1 MMRKLVAIAMAS
13 LMAIPMV
20 YAEEGANDGAN
31 RFIEEV
37 VVVARKREETA
48 QSVPIPITALNEE
61 QLANRNVTEIRD
73 LEKLS
78 PNTDI
83 GYSSV
88 NGTAIQVFMRGIGQT
103 NWSATQD
110 PKIGIYVDDVFLSRP
125 QGGLLDMM
133 DVSRV
138 EILRGPQGTLFGRN
152 TTAGLIQIINNKP
165 TQDSETSVRIG
176 AGTHNHQRYGF
187 TVNRALSDTLA
198 ARVALFGKTTDGHIV
213 NSLTGKDRGNEDSLS
228 YRASLLWDLEQ
239 FSALFTYDH
248 FEANERAPLGSCRF
262 TGPASGMLA
271 GGLAAIGNM
280 FGVYDDMKTN
290 CESTTRH
297 VSIDTTNDESA
308 NSDVDAYSLKLDY
321 EMEWASLS
329 SITSYREIN
338 NFNGSWGWVMG
349 NGPTVNFLEIL
360 NNESVNKIY
369 SQEFRL
375 SGESDRFSW
384 VAGAYIFQEDTE
396 ESLDVPLF
404 RGVQA
409 PAATAWPFFYF
420 PSGAT
425 NADGSA
431 QTLGDI
437 AVATQIYGS
446 RYQAYDVTNKNQ
458 SIFAEGV
465 YQINDRLSLTLGAR
479 YTSDDREFMRIQT
492 LFGGAADP
500 AYLCPGMTF
509 LEVAPGVSISAS
521 DRCYQEVS
529 YSKTTPRAILSYNLS
544 DDVMLYGSYS
554 MGYSSG
560 GFNQDTRMRPYLP
573 EVSDNYEL
581 GAKTLLMDGRLR
593 LNATAFLN
601 KYQNQQLTVGRI
613 VNGQPT
619 ADLIN
624 AQQATLTGFELDVL
638 GQLSENLAV
647 AVTAGYLEG
656 EYDEFTVDDNVV
668 DPATLAESIVTRD
681 LSATKFGN
689 NGSEVSFD
697 VSVLHYL
704 DLPQGGDIT
713 SSIGYGFKD
722 DAYGTLLNTPSSK
735 MDSYWLLD
743 ARFTWNLANDQTQI
757 SLWGS
762 NLLDEVY
769 VDTMLSQSGDTE
781 IGGTDPSLGMTA
793 DYWGTPRSIG
803 LEITHNF

>member
-1 MMRKLVAIAMAS
+1 MPIV
-13 LMAIPMV
+13 
-20 YAEEGANDGAN
+20 DG
-31 RFIEEV
+31 EV
-37 VVVARKREETA
+37 V
-48 QSVPIPITALNEE
+48 
-61 QLANRNVTEIRD
+61 
-73 LEKLS
+73 
-78 PNTDI
+78 
-83 GYSSV
+83 
-88 NGTAIQVFMRGIGQT
+88 
-103 NWSATQD
+103 
-110 PKIGIYVDDVFLSRP
+110 P
-125 QGGLLDMM
+125 Q
-133 DVSRV
+133 
-138 EILRGPQGTLFGRN
+138 E
-152 TTAGLIQIINNKP
+152 
-165 TQDSETSVRIG
+165 
-176 AGTHNHQRYGF
+176 
-187 TVNRALSDTLA
+187 
-198 ARVALFGKTTDGHIV
+198 
-213 NSLTGKDRGNEDSLS
+213 
-228 YRASLLWDLEQ
+228 LEQ
-239 FSALFTYDH
+239 IFANGKQADVPVLIGSNADESTAFMPY
-248 FEANERAPLGSCRF
+248 FEPLYGKGEKGFQNYLAVQLPEVEGQVAAAYPANAYADVNER
-262 TGPASGMLA
+262 
-271 GGLAAIGNM
+271 
-280 FGVYDDMKTN
+280 
-290 CESTTRH
+290 
-297 VSIDTTNDESA
+297 
-308 NSDVDAYSLKLDY
+308 
-321 EMEWASLS
+321 W
-329 SITSYREIN
+329 
-338 NFNGSWGWVMG
+338 
-349 NGPTVNFLEIL
+349 
-360 NNESVNKIY
+360 
-369 SQEFRL
+369 
-375 SGESDRFSW
+375 
-384 VAGAYIFQEDTE
+384 
-396 ESLDVPLF
+396 
-404 RGVQA
+404 
-409 PAATAWPFFYF
+409 
-420 PSGAT
+420 
-425 NADGSA
+425 
-431 QTLGDI
+431 
-437 AVATQIYGS
+437 
-446 RYQAYDVTNKNQ
+446 
-458 SIFAEGV
+458 
-465 YQINDRLSLTLGAR
+465 
-479 YTSDDREFMRIQT
+479 
-492 LFGGAADP
+492 
-500 AYLCPGMTF
+500 
-509 LEVAPGVSISAS
+509 SAS

-573 EVSDNYEL
+573 EISDNYEL

-647 AVTAGYLEG
+647 SVTAGYLEG
-656 EYDEFTVDDNVV
+656 EYDEFTVDDNVI

-803 LEITHNF
+803 LETIHNF